1 MEDLEAGLLTCR
13 REIYVCYKL
22 MGDLVNAN
30 YASIE
35 TAIDIVTEL
44 V

>member
-22 MGDLVNAN
+22 IGDLINAE
-30 YASIE
+30 YASVEI
-35 TAIDIVTEL
+35 AVDIVTEL
-44 V
+44 E